1 MLGAMMLTDGES
13 KAPPPPPPPVV
24 RTVPTSPTVEAV
36 VGKASFHHGSRGF
49 HGTLHIAM
57 QDGRWTGKVNRYVFI
72 SVEGS
77 KFIRVAVVDYCQC
90 FRGTER
96 ERIVDLSE
104 DVVRKLGLN
113 TKQGIYDV
121 VVREIP

>member
-1 MLGAMMLTDGES
+1 MLTDGES
-13 KAPPPPPPPVV
+13 KAQPPEPPVV
-24 RTVPTSPTVEAV
+24 RNSQTVPAVEAQ
-36 VGKASFHHGSRGF
+36 VGKASFYHGSRGF

-57 QDGRWTGKVNRYVFI
+57 QDGRWTGKVNRYVLI

-90 FRGTER
+90 FRNTKR
-96 ERIVDLSE
+96 ERIVDLSGT
-104 DVVRKLGLN
+104 VVRKLKLD
-113 TKQGIYDV
+113 TDQGIYDV